1 MDKAKQFALLEAYV
15 NVLGLSRQQIVE
27 HWLDSGDF
35 NPMAMAEG
43 NAQSKKAKKRR
54 VKVIHREVAEPL
66 PDIAMP
72 LSDVDTSQSQAD
84 KPSTFV
90 PPSASYT
97 PLGAEQIFAQL
108 RDIIEQK
115 TDNRAEDVALDSY
128 FLEDLGCDSLDRV
141 EIAMEIER
149 EFGISIANDQIDRI
163 HTVQDYVNFLQ
174 KLGV

>member
-1 MDKAKQFALLEAYV
+1 MDNTIDKFKLLETFV
-15 NVLGLSRQQIVE
+15 DSLGLSRQQIVE
-27 HWLDSGDF
+27 HWLDSGAF

-66 PDIAMP
+66 PD
-72 LSDVDTSQSQAD
+72 VDTSQSQAD

-90 PPSASYT
+90 PPSAPYT

-174 KLGV
+174 KLGI

>member
-15 NVLGLSRQQIVE
+15 NTLGLSRQQIVE

-35 NPMAMAEG
+35 NPMAMDEG

-54 VKVIHREVAEPL
+54 VKVIHREAAEPL
-66 PDIAMP
+66 PN
-72 LSDVDTSQSQAD
+72 VDTSKSQAD
-84 KPSTFV
+84 KSSTFV

-141 EIAMEIER
+141 EIAMEVER
-149 EFGISIANDQIDRI
+149 EFGVSIANDQIDRI